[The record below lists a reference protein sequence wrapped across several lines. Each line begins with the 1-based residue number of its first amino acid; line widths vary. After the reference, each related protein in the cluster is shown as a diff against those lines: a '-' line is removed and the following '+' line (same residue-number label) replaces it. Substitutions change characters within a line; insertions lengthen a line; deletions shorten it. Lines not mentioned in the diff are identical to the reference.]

1 GKHRGAGGRGGAPR
15 RGAGETGRLQ
25 ISAEPNPM
33 AGDPTRHGRSARR
46 RHGSQA
52 RREISSRRAKERA
65 AGQPLIRCGEPF
77 EGRSDLQ
84 NLTAGERRVSD
95 PDPPGTRL
103 SRATK
108 AVIAV
113 SFGRENNPGL
123 YVCKASSRSSRRR
136 DKGSAVPSPKHLP
149 PRVPA

>member
-1 GKHRGAGGRGGAPR
+1 KTPAEQTPR
-15 RGAGETGRLQ
+15 
-25 ISAEPNPM
+25 
-33 AGDPTRHGRSARR
+33 AGDQTRDGRPARGRHGPK
-46 RHGSQA
+46 A

-95 PDPPGTRL
+95 PDPQGTRF
-103 SRATK
+103 SREPK

-113 SFGRENNPGL
+113 SFGRENNPWL

-136 DKGSAVPSPKHLP
+136 DKGSAVPSPKHLR